1 MATPIINQ
9 DSQWDGLIRLLGQHE
24 KVLDESGSL
33 LGTRRDVFYA
43 MIIMGSNAP
52 TVHDAVQLFWNIY
65 QPRLYAFPDAE
76 DRPKWAQNLSEADIH
91 RSMNPPALHPQGN

>member
-43 MIIMGSNAP
+43 MIVMSSK
-52 TVHDAVQLFWNIY
+52 L
-65 QPRLYAFPDAE
+65 
-76 DRPKWAQNLSEADIH
+76 
-91 RSMNPPALHPQGN
+91 